1 MVQWHLCTLEHLM
14 NSRFGRPFPRHGLQ
28 LLFWFANHCV
38 TCELIN
44 SVLVMKLVS
53 DCQPERGFFG
63 FHLFG
68 NNEGLLPVLSRPRRG
83 MSKRKMAYFE
93 VGNLNTETYPSS
105 ANLPTYVRENYEFN
119 GNCVNYNIDRIII
132 SYQVRTRVVETVYV
146 TEHDTAV
153 FGRFSPDRT
162 HEISCELIQA
172 LQNPQLDLTT
182 FLTQMGY
189 YGDMV
194 VVQDNNINETHYP
207 EPSAQ
212 PMYNMVQTNSGST
225 TMEQSDNLRFF
236 SEAFN
241 QQLNVN
247 IEPFSSDQQGY
258 YTVNIT
264 QYNSGLAVEVQPKY
278 RRPKAKKRQ
287 QALWQSY
294 CHSEWERAYKG
305 FAEESN
311 KRNGGGGGGGGGIG
325 LIRILL
331 SVGALYLAARCFS
344 WLRSWWNSDLNE
356 HVLKMMPWRTP
367 SYQRTHIMLDYVY

>member
-14 NSRFGRPFPRHGLQ
+14 NSGFGRPFPRHGLQ

-44 SVLVMKLVS
+44 SVLVM
-53 DCQPERGFFG
+53 
-63 FHLFG
+63 
-68 NNEGLLPVLSRPRRG
+68 
-83 MSKRKMAYFE
+83 KMAYFE